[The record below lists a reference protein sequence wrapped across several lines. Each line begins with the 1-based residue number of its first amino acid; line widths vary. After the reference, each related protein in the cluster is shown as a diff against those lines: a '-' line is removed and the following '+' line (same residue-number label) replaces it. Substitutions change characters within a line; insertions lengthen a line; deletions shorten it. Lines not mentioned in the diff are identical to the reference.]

1 MAAIKARSLSLSTVV
16 LASLGAGLVFGIVL
30 NLYFPDYIYPIDHYG
45 LAPVGKA
52 FLRLIQFIVVPIVF
66 SSLVLGLTRIRHAT
80 QVGQYLL
87 KLLLCYFLSSAIA
100 TALGIATALVLKPG
114 EGMSSGLITGIT
126 QLAPRQSILDW
137 LISLIPVN
145 PLESLSTGNLLQT
158 IFSAVLVSVG
168 IQLSKEKATAF
179 VEFIESVYA
188 ISEKILSVILYV
200 APVGVFALISSVI
213 ATQGYQLITSLFFYV
228 FEYLVAAAVMFG
240 LYMLSLWI
248 VRADPR
254 RFFQSFAPALSFA
267 FGTASSNASLP
278 IVLQNA
284 QTYKMREDMAGF
296 ALPLGSA
303 LKHDGSAILQGFNA
317 LFIAQIYH
325 IPVTSELLWAIALST
340 LLVSFSTPGV
350 PGSAIINMTTVLST
364 AGLPLEG
371 IAIVAG
377 VDRLMDG
384 FKTVLNVVGNIC
396 NAVYLSQWQHD
407 EDEPVVVLEETPQEV
422 STKS

>member
-1 MAAIKARSLSLSTVV
+1 MAARKFGLSTIV
-16 LASLGAGLVFGIVL
+16 LVSLGVGLIFGIVL
-30 NLYFPDYIYPIDHYG
+30 NLYFPAYIQPIDHYL

-66 SSLVLGLTRIRHAT
+66 SSLILGLTRIRHAT

-87 KLLLCYFLSSAIA
+87 KLLTCYALSSAIA
-100 TALGIATALVLKPG
+100 TALGMATATLLKPG
-114 EGMSSGLITGIT
+114 EGVKSALITT
-126 QLAPRQSILDW
+126 LDQLPPRQSILDW

-145 PLESLSTGNLLQT
+145 PLEALSTGNLLQT
-158 IFSAVLVSVG
+158 IFSAVLISIG
-168 IQLSKEKATAF
+168 IQLAKEKAQSF
-179 VEFIESVYA
+179 IEFIESVYA
-188 ISEKILSVILYV
+188 ISEKILFVILYV
-200 APVGVFALISSVI
+200 APVGVFALISSTI
-213 ATQGYQLITSLFFYV
+213 ATQGYQLISNLFLYV
-228 FEYLVAAAVMFG
+228 SEYFAAAIV
-240 LYMLSLWI
+240 MLSLYVTSLWLCQI
-248 VRADPR
+248 DLKV
-254 RFFQSFAPALSFA
+254 FFQTFAPALSFA

-284 QTYKMREDMAGF
+284 QDYRLREDLAGF

-325 IPVTSELLWAIALST
+325 VPITSDLLWAIALST
-340 LLVSFSTPGV
+340 LLVSFSTPGI
-350 PGSAIINMTTVLST
+350 PGSAIINMTTVLSA

-384 FKTVLNVVGNIC
+384 LKTVLNVFGNIS
-396 NAVYLSQWQHD
+396 NAIFLSRWQAD
-407 EDEPVVVLEETPQEV
+407 ETPGGEAALERDGAIADNQPH
-422 STKS
+422 